1 MAWTVEETAE
11 NRKTPPLARRAELL
25 GTIALHWKTPPL
37 ARRAELLGTIALH
50 WKKPPLKRRVFPLVA
65 EVEGNT
71 EHGECTEAGNQALF
85 RSGACGI
92 YLVSK
97 TLVFALRL

>member
-1 MAWTVEETAE
+1 VGEAAETL
-11 NRKTPPLARRAELL
+11 KTPPLARRAELL

-50 WKKPPLKRRVFPLVA
+50 WKKPPLKRRVFAIVS
-65 EVEGNT
+65 EVEGST
-71 EHGECTEAGNQALF
+71 EHGDCTEAWHQALS

-92 YLVSK
+92 YLVTKS
-97 TLVFALRL
+97 LVFAR